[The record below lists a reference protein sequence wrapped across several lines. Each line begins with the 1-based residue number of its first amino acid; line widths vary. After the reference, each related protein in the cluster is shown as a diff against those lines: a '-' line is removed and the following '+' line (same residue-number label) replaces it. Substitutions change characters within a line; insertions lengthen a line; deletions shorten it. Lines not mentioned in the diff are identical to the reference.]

1 LKITGCRKLVIAAAS
16 LMSQCAPI
24 LQKDNETEK
33 EFGGAVGAAFIMIF
47 SHILPYYLWISNF
60 FYDGRLIHPESL

>member
-1 LKITGCRKLVIAAAS
+1 MNKKTTSTKEVGS
-16 LMSQCAPI
+16 TPI

-33 EFGGAVGAAFIMIF
+33 EFGGAVGAACIMIF